1 MPLLEVNQ
9 LSKRFTDRI
18 SLFRKQDFYAVK
30 EVSFSLERGETI
42 AIIGENGAGKSTLSK
57 MIAGITEP
65 SSGQMI
71 FKGQA
76 LFFGDYQFL

>member
-1 MPLLEVNQ
+1 MALLEIQN

-30 EVSFSLERGETI
+30 EVSFSLNKRETL

-57 MIAGITEP
+57 MIVGLTKPTSEVCYFVA
-65 SSGQMI
+65 
-71 FKGQA
+71 KN
-76 LFFGDYQFL
+76 